1 MTAPWLMVL
10 ASLMFATM
18 AVCVKFASEHYGTG
32 EIVMYRGL
40 IGSLLMSIVAQARGQ
55 SLKTALPAAHF
66 WRSAVGVASLALWFH
81 AISGLPLAT
90 GMTLNYMSSV
100 WMAVFLIGG
109 AIALGSARVDGRL
122 VATVL
127 VGFAGVALVLKPTMA
142 QDQWGAG
149 LAGLLSGMLAALAY
163 LQVTALA
170 RSGEPEIRIVFY
182 FSLGTVIVGAAI
194 AIATRGFHAHTLRGA
209 LLLLATGL
217 LAAVAQLL
225 MTRAYTIGRPL
236 ANASLAYLGILFS
249 VGYGVWLFN
258 DPLQWQAIIGML
270 LIVAAGVA
278 ASLLRAQTA
287 PAKDI
292 NPRGET

>member
-18 AVCVKFASEHYGTG
+18 GVCVKFAAEHYGTG

-40 IGSLLMSIVAQARGQ
+40 IGTALMMIVAQARGQ
-55 SLKTALPAAHF
+55 SLKTTLPAAHF

-194 AIATRGFHAHTLRGA
+194 AIATHGFHAHTLRGA

-292 NPRGET
+292 NPAR